1 MLGKVILWI
10 SALLFIGYGLVS
22 FFFPEIPAGLVD
34 LKITNGDAAA
44 EIRAMYGGLQAGIG
58 LFCLLAAVNSDL
70 YRAGLTLLV
79 LGVGALALGRLYSVL
94 ATTDPVSAYTNG
106 ALLFE
111 LATAVLAAIAL
122 KIQNKNRA

>member
-1 MLGKVILWI
+1 MLGKGILWI

-34 LKITNGDAAA
+34 LKITNVDAAA
-44 EIRAMYGGLQAGIG
+44 EIRAIYGGLQTGIG

-70 YRAGLTLLV
+70 YRAGLMLLV
-79 LGVGALALGRLYSVL
+79 LGIGALALGRLYSIL
-94 ATTDPVSAYTNG
+94 TTVDSVTAYTNG

-111 LATAVLAAIAL
+111 LTIAVLAAIAL
-122 KIQNKNRA
+122 KIQNKN

>member
-1 MLGKVILWI
+1 MLGKGILWI

-34 LKITNGDAAA
+34 LKITNVDAAA
-44 EIRAMYGGLQAGIG
+44 EIRSIYGGLQTGIG

-70 YRAGLTLLV
+70 YRAGLMLLV
-79 LGVGALALGRLYSVL
+79 LGIGALALGRLYSIL
-94 ATTDPVSAYTNG
+94 TTADSVTAYTNG

-111 LATAVLAAIAL
+111 LTIAVLAAIAL
-122 KIQNKNRA
+122 KIQNKN